1 MIAALK
7 RSLPTQLKKPVR
19 RVIKYFKYRWRRW
32 RIAGP
37 ISRGERLKIIVGA
50 AETHQDG
57 WYSTNEDW
65 LDITKAEHWRDV
77 FKGRRIVTHVLA
89 EHVFEHLTRDEC
101 RIALAHIGKHMEK
114 GGRIRVAVPDGNH
127 PDNDY
132 LAHVGVGGIGD
143 DAADHKQLLT
153 IETLNA
159 LMTEAGFRT
168 DHIEGYDEQGLL
180 IRKDYSAEDG
190 FVCRSRANAP
200 PEIRKRWGFTD
211 AGTSLIVDGIK
222 T

>member
-7 RSLPTQLKKPVR
+7 RSLPTWLKSPAR
-19 RVIKYFKYRWRRW
+19 RAIKRVKYRWRRW

-37 ISRGERLKIIVGA
+37 VSRGEPLKIIVGA

-65 LDITKAEHWRDV
+65 LDVTKAEDWRAV

-101 RIALAHIGKHMEK
+101 RVALALVGGHMEK
-114 GGRIRVAVPDGNH
+114 GGRIRIAVPDGNH
-127 PDNDY
+127 PDGDY
-132 LAHVGVGGIGD
+132 LRHVGVGGAGD

-153 IETLNA
+153 VETLSA

-168 DHIEGYDEQGLL
+168 DHVEGYDARGRL
-180 IRKDYSAEDG
+180 IRKNHSAEDG
-190 FVCRSRANAP
+190 FVYRSRANAT
-200 PEIRKRWGFTD
+200 PESRKRWGFVD
-211 AGTSLIVDGIK
+211 AGTSLIVDGVK

>member
-1 MIAALK
+1 MITALK
-7 RSLPTQLKKPVR
+7 RSLPAYLKKPVR
-19 RVIKYFKYRWRRW
+19 RAIKYFKYRWRRW

-37 ISRGERLKIIVGA
+37 VSRGEYLKIIVGA

-65 LDITKAEHWRDV
+65 LDITKAEHWWDV
-77 FKGRRIVTHVLA
+77 FKGRCIVTHVLA

-101 RIALAHIGKHMEK
+101 RIALAHIGKHMK
-114 GGRIRVAVPDGNH
+114 VGGRIRVAVPDGNH
-127 PDNDY
+127 PDDDY

-153 IETLNA
+153 IETLNE
-159 LMTEAGFRT
+159 LMTEVGFQM
-168 DHIEGYDEQGLL
+168 DHIEGYDEQRRL
-180 IRKDYSAEDG
+180 IRKNYSAEDG
-190 FVCRSRANAP
+190 FVRRSRANAT
-200 PEIRKRWGFTD
+200 PEIRKRWRFTD